1 MLRVFAVRIKN
12 KKNPFKA
19 DAQHLHHL
27 ISKKFRE
34 HTKITILIGSS
45 LFILNL
51 LINFVPKYTLLILIF
66 SISFYILIVKKL
78 NYYEK

>member
-12 KKNPFKA
+12 KKNPFTA

-27 ISKKFRE
+27 ISKKFKE
-34 HTKITILIGSS
+34 HTKITILISTP
-45 LFILNL
+45 LFISNL
-51 LINFVPKYTLLILIF
+51 LINLFPKYTLLIF
-66 SISFYILIVKKL
+66 FFFISFYILAVKKL